1 MWHIHLLSQ
10 RNKPIKRLG
19 GGIGVCVC
27 VCVCVRARVHACVYM
42 CVYVCVPTRT
52 HMCMH
57 VCVCVWIFIWLFH
70 RHSPPPPQTFFKG
83 FITKYI
89 FLNLLNISLEDAE
102 FKSRM
107 HFLSRLEPGRQY
119 RENLHKIVALRSI
132 SQLMEWNGKC
142 ILILTYQN
150 Y

>member
-1 MWHIHLLSQ
+1 MC
-10 RNKPIKRLG
+10 
-19 GGIGVCVC
+19 VCVC
-27 VCVCVRARVHACVYM
+27 VCVCVCMCVCMHACVYM
-42 CVYVCVPTRT
+42 CVYVCVPMRT

-57 VCVCVWIFIWLFH
+57 VCVCVDFYLAVP
-70 RHSPPPPQTFFKG
+70 SSLPPPPQTFFKG

>member
-1 MWHIHLLSQ
+1 M
-10 RNKPIKRLG
+10 
-19 GGIGVCVC
+19 CVC
-27 VCVCVRARVHACVYM
+27 VCVCMCVYVCACVRARACVHACVYM

-57 VCVCVWIFIWLFH
+57 VCVCGFLFGC
-70 RHSPPPPQTFFKG
+70 SIVTPPPPQTFFKG

-102 FKSRM
+102 FKSQM

-119 RENLHKIVALRSI
+119 RENLHKIGGLRSI

>member
-1 MWHIHLLSQ
+1 MCVCVCACARACVCVH
-10 RNKPIKRLG
+10 
-19 GGIGVCVC
+19 VCVC
-27 VCVCVRARVHACVYM
+27 VCAHAHAHVYA
-42 CVYVCVPTRT
+42 
-52 HMCMH
+52 
-57 VCVCVWIFIWLFH
+57 CVCVWIFIWLFH

-102 FKSRM
+102 FKSQM

-119 RENLHKIVALRSI
+119 RENLHKIGGLRSI

>member
-1 MWHIHLLSQ
+1 MAHSPTQ
-10 RNKPIKRLG
+10 SKKQANKK
-19 GGIGVCVC
+19 IGRRYWCVC
-27 VCVCVRARVHACVYM
+27 VCACTRVRACMRVCTCVCM
-42 CVYVCVPTRT
+42 CVCPRARTCVC
-52 HMCMH
+52 M
-57 VCVCVWIFIWLFH
+57 CVCVDFYLAVP
-70 RHSPPPPQTFFKG
+70 SSLPPPPQTFFKG

-102 FKSRM
+102 FKSQM

-119 RENLHKIVALRSI
+119 RENLHKIGGLRSI